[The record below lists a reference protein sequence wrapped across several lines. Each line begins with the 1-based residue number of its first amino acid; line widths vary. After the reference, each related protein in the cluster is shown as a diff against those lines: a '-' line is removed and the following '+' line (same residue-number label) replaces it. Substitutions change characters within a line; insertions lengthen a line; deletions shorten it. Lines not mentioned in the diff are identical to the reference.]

1 MEHRDCDNL
10 VGAVAIRYN
19 GIASW
24 PAIRTTCKMTRAVLE
39 PFWKAARSSPRDGIT
54 SIGSKCDTCGWWS
67 GAYESD
73 QEACDICCNIG
84 CCWSLCS
91 YLAADGSRY
100 CVQCDAQPGAPPYKF
115 YYDAVMDIVGNQ
127 LDYLQLCGVH
137 FSRRRL
143 LPCLWSRYCCFLTC
157 GVDTLFNAWRAHT
170 HAPGTPRSLQPAPYT
185 WLQVERIPP
194 MPTRS
199 VPWPPP
205 AWDTRPHVNMRRTVA
220 YRTVPDHAVGLQEEE
235 DALHGT
241 ATPPCVWTFD
251 SSEGPP
257 GTTVS
262 TVGFHRRSDVT
273 GSEVDAM

>member
-1 MEHRDCDNL
+1 M
-10 VGAVAIRYN
+10 
-19 GIASW
+19 
-24 PAIRTTCKMTRAVLE
+24 
-39 PFWKAARSSPRDGIT
+39 
-54 SIGSKCDTCGWWS
+54 
-67 GAYESD
+67 
-73 QEACDICCNIG
+73 ICFNSG
-84 CCWSLCS
+84 CCWSVCS
-91 YLAADGSRY
+91 HVAADGSRY

-194 MPTRS
+194 KPTRS

-205 AWDTRPHVNMRRTVA
+205 APDIRPNVEMRRTVA
-220 YRTVPDHAVGLQEEE
+220 HRTVPDYAVGAQDEE

-241 ATPPCVWTFD
+241 ATPPCLWTFG
-251 SSEGPP
+251 SSEGPT
-257 GTTVS
+257 GA
-262 TVGFHRRSDVT
+262 TVGTVGIHPRATLTELR
-273 GSEVDAM
+273 